1 MEKCLHGIRKSTTF
15 AADFRNKHQFNHLKT
30 ITIMGKRVHVVKQQ
44 EKYGNSEYFNWKYN
58 EFADLLGQLGCEAAS
73 MDEYNM
79 ERFEVETDKFQ
90 RAINVLKEYK
100 GGKTSF
106 DNDIDIDGI
115 DAYLDELGGIDNVIE
130 AMEAFYEQRDKDS
143 GWMIFVAW

>member
-1 MEKCLHGIRKSTTF
+1 
-15 AADFRNKHQFNHLKT
+15 
-30 ITIMGKRVHVVKQQ
+30 MGKRVHVVKQQ

-143 GWMIFVAW
+143 GWIIFVAW